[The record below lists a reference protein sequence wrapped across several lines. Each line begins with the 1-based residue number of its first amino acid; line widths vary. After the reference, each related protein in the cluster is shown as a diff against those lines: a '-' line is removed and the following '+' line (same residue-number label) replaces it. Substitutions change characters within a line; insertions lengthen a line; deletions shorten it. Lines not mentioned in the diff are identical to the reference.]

1 MELRRGLR
9 LFALAGLVG
18 GLGLAVSVNS
28 TVFGL
33 EEDWGLP
40 GLFALRGARPAP
52 VEAVVVRFDRDTLAR
67 LRALPTDA
75 ASWPE
80 PMRGCVLQHGEV
92 PMFAGVTSM
101 ERVPRV
107 VQACLVEELTRR
119 QAAVIA
125 FDIAFRPDPAREA
138 GVPAFADA
146 IRRHGAVILLER
158 AVREWLPATRGQSTT
173 TALQTE
179 VLEGPH
185 AALAQAAIATAPWL
199 LPRGS
204 EQVHQFW
211 AFNPALPSPRPA
223 AGAGTRGP
231 GTPGARAARRFHRP
245 AFGGGRHAGR
255 GAGATHG
262 LVSCPSRRPR
272 RWNQR
277 SRARQPDRRGR
288 ADPGGAAARLSRR
301 QRLLPE
307 LLWPIGHHSV
317 AVRSRPVDPRAGPSD
332 IARRPER
339 AGSVR
344 RRGRS

>member
-80 PMRGCVLQHGEV
+80 PLRGCVLRHGEV

-138 GVPAFADA
+138 GVAAFADA

-158 AVREWLPATRGQSTT
+158 AVREWLPAARGESTT

-185 AALAQAAIATAPWL
+185 AAPGASGDRDRAMAAAARLGAGASVLGLQPGPARSPIQLPARALEVLALPALGRLATSTGQPLAAAGAPAELLARRTGWFRAQAAAYDGGISDPELAEL
-199 LPRGS
+199 NCR
-204 EQVHQFW
+204 
-211 AFNPALPSPRPA
+211 R
-223 AGAGTRGP
+223 TR
-231 GTPGARAARRFHRP
+231 
-245 AFGGGRHAGR
+245 
-255 GAGATHG
+255 
-262 LVSCPSRRPR
+262 
-272 RWNQR
+272 W
-277 SRARQPDRRGR
+277 
-288 ADPGGAAARLSRR
+288 PGGAAARLSRR
-301 QRLLPE
+301 RRLLPE
-307 LLWPIGHHSV
+307 LLWAAWAPF
-317 AVRSRPVDPRAGPSD
+317 RRCPRPTC
-332 IARRPER
+332 
-339 AGSVR
+339 
-344 RRGRS
+344 